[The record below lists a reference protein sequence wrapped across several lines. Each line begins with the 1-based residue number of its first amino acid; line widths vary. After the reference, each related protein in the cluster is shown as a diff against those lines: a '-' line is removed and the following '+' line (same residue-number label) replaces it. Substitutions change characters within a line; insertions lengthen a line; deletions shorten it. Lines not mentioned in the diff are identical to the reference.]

1 MLFLCG
7 KETMSASYKIGVIS
21 LWHLGEIYSTGLA
34 ELGHSVIAIDD
45 DEEIIRN
52 FKNNIPPLAEPKLTE
67 LIASNK
73 SAGRILY
80 SSDLSK
86 IKECEVVWITFDTP
100 VNNDDEVQLDIVFK
114 SVERAIPYL
123 RDGVLFI
130 VSSQIPIGTS
140 RKIVAMI
147 KDKRPEMIFYYAYL
161 PENLRLGE
169 AVRCFMNPG
178 RIVVGT
184 EDNEAL
190 TKIKEIFSPLNVEIV
205 VMNPSS
211 AEMTKHSLNTFL
223 ATSISLANDIADL
236 CELYG
241 ADVEEV
247 IKTLK
252 SDPRIGPKAY
262 LFAGLG
268 FSGGTLGRD
277 LKAMLMAG
285 RAQAIELPVIE
296 SVFLKNKSR
305 NAIVEQR
312 LIKELGDI
320 KSRTFA
326 LFGVTYK
333 AGTSTLRRSQP
344 LEIEKLLR
352 EAGVTLKL
360 YDPIAKIDEVATIT
374 PSSFSNDPYDAVKDA
389 EVILI
394 MTPWK
399 DFRNLDFPKLR
410 TAMAGKL
417 LFDTCNILWDKRDE
431 IRSAG
436 FKYICIGQ

>member
-1 MLFLCG
+1 MI
-7 KETMSASYKIGVIS
+7 ASYKIGVVG
-21 LWHLGEIYSTGLA
+21 LWHLGEIYSAGLA
-34 ELGHSVIAIDD
+34 ELGHSVIGIDEN
-45 DEEIIRN
+45 EEVIRN
-52 FKNNIPPLAEPKLTE
+52 LENNIPPLAEPKLAE
-67 LIASNK
+67 LLASNQ
-73 SAGRILY
+73 SAGRLLY
-80 SSDLSK
+80 SSNFSK
-86 IKECEVVWITFDTP
+86 IKECNVVWVTFDTP
-100 VNNDDEVQLDIVFK
+100 VNNEDEVQLDVVFK

-123 RDGVLFI
+123 QDDVLFM

-140 RKIVAMI
+140 KKIVAMI
-147 KDKRPEMIFYYAYL
+147 KEKCPEITFYYAYL

-169 AVRCFMNPG
+169 AVRCFMNPD

-184 EDNEAL
+184 EDDKAL
-190 TKIKEIFSPLNVEIV
+190 AKIKEIFSPLNVEIV
-205 VMNPSS
+205 VMNSSS
-211 AEMTKHSLNTFL
+211 AEMTKHSLNAFL

-241 ADVEEV
+241 ANVEEV
-247 IKTLK
+247 IKALK

-277 LKAMLMAG
+277 IKAMMMAG
-285 RAQAIELPVIE
+285 RAQAVALPVIE

-305 NAIVEQR
+305 NVIVEQR

-320 KSRTFA
+320 KGRTFA
-326 LFGVTYK
+326 FFGVTYK

-374 PSSFSNDPYDAVKDA
+374 PSSFSDDPYDAAKDA
-389 EVILI
+389 EVVLI

-399 DFRNLDFPKLR
+399 DFRDLDFPKLR
-410 TAMAGKL
+410 TAMAGAL
-417 LFDTCNILWDKRDE
+417 LFDTCNILWDKRNE
-431 IRSAG
+431 IKSAG